1 MSELHFHSLRGEGI
15 AEDKRM
21 INAKSP
27 WTLAHM
33 DMKILQSFYNNPS
46 VPPSM
51 KTKLKGAMM
60 MKPGLKKKL
69 KGGAIA
75 SDAELRVMADE
86 DILQIA
92 LNDAEAN
99 WMIARR
105 NHLLNPARF
114 PDPGAPP
121 PPPPRPPT
129 SDEVRKLSGGLSGGL
144 AGVSKASGFIQRL
157 MAENK
162 KKHSGQY
169 RNPTTPAHPDSTM
182 KKWAVFDYK
191 KIANKEQG
199 GLSEANNSA
208 YGASPF
214 IQKYFRMKRVAIPF
228 KSGNTAKE
236 TPAQKEARGAMVGR
250 RMARVAKRLAQEK
263 PKTVEEASKIVAEEL
278 AKPDAPE
285 TLAETAT
292 RPNPE
297 EVAEELREHF
307 GNVMG
312 EPPEGIEVSAKP
324 EEEKVAETP
333 TPATP
338 KRRIILKSKKQPA
351 PTPEPPK
358 DEVVAPEP
366 TPEPEETPILSGG
379 VLENKIWSPFVGFWM
394 RWLKSYYRKGAFY
407 DKDRCEPFNQSTYQH
422 LGMWRDFAQTAFP
435 ADNGSDAKTATQR
448 SQDGK
453 YKKKEM
459 YKEFLEKFLGYKEDD
474 IAEYNLRDDPNWRF
488 YGLNDVSEAEK
499 IRRED
504 ALEAK
509 KNTMGFA
516 FFFWMLGKLKKEHG
530 ATIVEEEVKDM
541 GKRLVLTNKKGISWE
556 ITSCLFDRLY
566 YDMPSYQGGNFRG
579 GVSVKKE
586 GDMWVKRFP
595 RIVSASDYDEPE
607 EDRNLV
613 VYIKSVFG
621 VKKEKELLQG
631 SVVSAIEM
639 NEFYEKEVY
648 PLAGELDVNIDE
660 TPFFEL
666 EVEDGVDR
674 DAMKVIRE
682 YVERVGKERIAR
694 EKAKEQGEKAPNARS
709 GQSGEAREAMIKS
722 ILMKNTKATIAQIG
736 KELLEK
742 GDGGKGGKP
751 LAPSTLSPIVAK
763 VKTSLNI

>member
-1 MSELHFHSLRGEGI
+1 
-15 AEDKRM
+15 
-21 INAKSP
+21 
-27 WTLAHM
+27 
-33 DMKILQSFYNNPS
+33 MKILQSFYNNPS

-75 SDAELRVMADE
+75 PDAELRVMADE

-121 PPPPRPPT
+121 PPPYRPPT

-144 AGVSKASGFIQRL
+144 AGVSKASGFIQRM

-214 IQKYFRMKRVAIPF
+214 IQKYFQNKRVAIPF

-236 TPAQKEARGAMVGR
+236 TPKQKEARVAMVAR
-250 RMARVAKRLAQEK
+250 RMARVARRLAQEK

-278 AKPDAPE
+278 AKPDTPE
-285 TLAETAT
+285 TSAETAT

-312 EPPEGIEVSAKP
+312 EPPEGLEVSPKP

-333 TPATP
+333 TPANP
-338 KRRIILKSKKQPA
+338 KKRIILKSKKKA
-351 PTPEPPK
+351 EPTPEPPK

-366 TPEPEETPILSGG
+366 TPEPEERGMTILSED
-379 VLENKIWSPFVGFWM
+379 VLENRIWTTFVSFWM
-394 RWLKSYYRKGAFY
+394 RWLKRYYAKGAFY
-407 DKDRCEPFNQSTYQH
+407 DKNRCEPFIPSTYTH
-422 LGMWRDFAQTAFP
+422 SGMWRDFAQTAFP
-435 ADNGSDAKTATQR
+435 ADIGSDAKTATQR
-448 SQDGK
+448 ANDGR

-459 YKEFLEKFLGYKEDD
+459 YKEFLEKFVGYKEDE

-499 IRRED
+499 TRRED

-556 ITSCLFDRLY
+556 ITSCLFDRIY

-586 GDMWVKRFP
+586 GDMWVKRTT
-595 RIVSASDYDEPE
+595 SNDEPE

-613 VYIKSVFG
+613 VYIHSVFG
-621 VKKEKELLQG
+621 VKKKHVALQG
-631 SVVSAIEM
+631 YTSMRLEM
-639 NEFYEKEVY
+639 DEFYEKDVY
-648 PLAGELDVNIDE
+648 PLAEELDVNIDE
-660 TPFFEL
+660 TPFYEL

-682 YVERVGKERIAR
+682 YVERVGNERIAM
-694 EKAKEQGEKAPNARS
+694 EKAREQGEKAPNARS

-763 VKTSLNI
+763 VKSSLNI